1 MSYFILF
8 LALMLLL
15 CQSSA
20 KVCDC
25 PDYFRCACATNG
37 LTYRNTCVYVT
48 KSLVGILGWLKHGVQ
63 NELCRRYVLP
73 RRHLQRSK

>member
-37 LTYRNTCVYVT
+37 LTYRNTCVMSCAGATYY
-48 KSLVGILGWLKHGVQ
+48 HGGTCSDP
-63 NELCRRYVLP
+63 NNYIDC
-73 RRHLQRSK
+73 